1 MFYIAYYINKI
12 MDNISPKK
20 EMQHIISQCIE
31 NHTMEDAY
39 KCLEI
44 YKNTFGSDSFTEN
57 CELIITTSTLP
68 LVSLICLS
76 CPDEYIDEY
85 LSRQVYSNIEVV
97 RTTQEDSFRDIID
110 YISATESK
118 YICFL
123 EPNHYNDSYKI
134 FKMVKELEKLQSVN
148 ICITPRNYIDSSGTI
163 IAHSN
168 LMRFN
173 LNNSASLNA
182 GALLQYSVNNNV
194 NLYENLSAL
203 MVSTE
208 YARGIHWSIPN
219 HSLYAMNLILF
230 LYQLLL
236 SEEEVC
242 IINSSLTSTIVK
254 PYQSDAPLQ
263 SAYKEFITSLFPPK
277 ENKISPSFNSPILK
291 EITFFY
297 TGKGEYYNLEPIAKE
312 ALKRGYKVN
321 YTQDIKQ
328 KAEIGVYCQHICYP
342 ENSKFSIIL
351 LHDMAQGHNRWPNIW
366 EVECWNKFD
375 IGIVPGKSWA
385 ERWSQCACLPYVN
398 PRCGTFELGYPQSD
412 LINLDS
418 RKHRADEL
426 RQQLH
431 FKYDFTVLYAPSWE
445 NDEKEDDF
453 VRALASLPVNLLIKQ
468 ASWSDKYSFVI
479 NNIKQMRTLH
489 ENNYD
494 NVYYIEPEE
503 SIMIALEL
511 CDMVVSDESSVMAEA
526 LMFHKPSVAVT
537 DWLIPDTIPARKA
550 SVPMDYVNK
559 CKKVELREY
568 VERLSSDVEYYKA
581 VLAKGDHVFSN
592 QGHVCKDIIDAIEY
606 YTTDPKT
613 DCDFLSKK
621 LMPKYTTCSLWN

>member
-1 MFYIAYYINKI
+1 
-12 MDNISPKK
+12 MDHISPQQ
-20 EMQHIISQCIE
+20 EMQRIISQCIE
-31 NHTMEDAY
+31 NHTMEEAS

-57 CELIITTSTLP
+57 CELLISTATSP
-68 LVSLICLS
+68 MVSLICLS

-97 RTTQEDSFRDIID
+97 RTSQEDSFGDIID
-110 YISATESK
+110 YISTTESK

-123 EPNHYNDSYKI
+123 EPDHYNDSYKI
-134 FKMVKELEKLQSVN
+134 IKMVRELEKLQSVN

-168 LMRFN
+168 LMRYN
-173 LNNSASLNA
+173 LNNSADLTAST
-182 GALLQYSVNNNV
+182 LLQYSVNNNE

-203 MVSTE
+203 MVSTA
-208 YARGIHWSIPN
+208 YARNIHWIIPN
-219 HSLYAMNLILF
+219 HTLYAMNLILF
-230 LYQLLL
+230 LYQFLL
-236 SEEEVC
+236 SEEN
-242 IINSSLTSTIVK
+242 IRIMDSSLTSTIVK
-254 PYQSDAPLQ
+254 PYQDDTLLQ
-263 SAYKEFITSLFPPK
+263 SAYKEFLTSLFPQK
-277 ENKISPSFNSPILK
+277 ENEISPSSNSHILN

-297 TGKGEYYNLEPIAKE
+297 TDKGEYYNLKPVADE
-312 ALKRGYKVN
+312 ALKRGYKVK
-321 YTQDIKQ
+321 YTQDLKQ
-328 KAEIGVYCQHICYP
+328 KAEIGVYCQHICYS

-351 LHDMAQGHNRWPNIW
+351 LHDLAQGHNRWPNIW
-366 EVECWNKFD
+366 EIERWNKFD
-375 IGIVPGKSWA
+375 IGVVPGKSWA

-398 PRCGTFELGYPQSD
+398 PRCGTFEFGYPKSD
-412 LINLDS
+412 LSGSDAL
-418 RKHRADEL
+418 KCRADEL
-426 RQQLH
+426 RQQFQ
-431 FKYDFTVLYAPSWE
+431 FKYDFSVLYAPSWE

-468 ASWSDKYSFVI
+468 AHWSDAYRHII
-479 NNIKQMRTLH
+479 NNIKQMRSMH
-489 ENNYD
+489 ENKYD

-503 SIMIALEL
+503 SIMTALEL

-537 DWLIPDTIPARKA
+537 DWLIPDTVPSRPA

-568 VERLSSDVEYYKA
+568 VEKLASNSEYYHA
-581 VLAKGDHVFSN
+581 ILAKGDHLFSN
-592 QGHVCKDIIDAIEY
+592 QGQVCKDIMDAIEY
-606 YTTDPKT
+606 YTTDKKT

-621 LMPKYTTCSLWN
+621 LTQKYTTCSLWN